1 MIKKREKENYQSFGL
16 LSQKTE
22 TSQKKK
28 KLLNFNKQL
37 DIISNYFQFFFKKNQ
52 LLELYKEL
60 KRELRSVWIR
70 IEFLLNREE
79 EEGR

>member
-60 KRELRSVWIR
+60 KRELRSV
-70 IEFLLNREE
+70 
-79 EEGR
+79 